1 MAQDLLAG
9 ALASQQAA
17 MPCADPAAIQALSAL
32 PGAVGLPHGGH
43 ARWVRL
49 SHWIV
54 AMSVLTLAVTGF
66 VILMAH
72 PRLYWG
78 VAGNDLT
85 PALFELPISRNYRHG
100 GWDKSVAFFPQ
111 TVMQT
116 GSPVSASRTYD
127 IFNDNSWG
135 RSLHFLAGWFLALTG
150 AAYLVAGIYTGHFR
164 RHLLPGAD
172 ERTGRRVWQ
181 DLVSHLQ
188 FRLGPTTGGPP
199 YGILQKWSY
208 AGVVFLAL
216 PVMIVTGLAMSP
228 AITVA
233 YPFLSNMFGGSQ
245 SARTI
250 HFFVFAALIVFLLVH
265 VLMVVL
271 SGFRRQMRAMTLGT

>member
-1 MAQDLLAG
+1 MASGLLTGMIEPQVAG
-9 ALASQQAA
+9 SVVASADDQAA
-17 MPCADPAAIQALSAL
+17 SGR
-32 PGAVGLPHGGH
+32 PGAVGLPRGGH

-49 SHWIV
+49 SHWVV
-54 AMSVLTLAVTGF
+54 AASVLTLAVSGF

-78 VAGNDLT
+78 AAGNDLT
-85 PALFELPISRNYRHG
+85 PALIELPISRNYRHG
-100 GWDKSVAFFPQ
+100 GWDQSVAFFPKAH
-111 TVMQT
+111 
-116 GSPVSASRTYD
+116 SPESASRTYD
-127 IFNDNSWG
+127 IFNENSWG

-150 AAYLVAGIYTGHFR
+150 TAYLVAGIHSGHFR

-172 ERTGRRVWQ
+172 ERTGQRAWQ

-188 FRLGPTTGGPP
+188 FKFAPTTGGPP

-216 PVMIVTGLAMSP
+216 PLMIVTGLAMSP
-228 AITVA
+228 AMTIA
-233 YPFLSNMFGGSQ
+233 YPFLSGMFGGSQ

-250 HFFVFAALIVFLLVH
+250 HFFAFAALILFLVVH

-271 SGFRRQMRAMTLGT
+271 SGFRRQMRAMTLGN

>member
-1 MAQDLLAG
+1 MVQDLAG

-17 MPCADPAAIQALSAL
+17 VRSVDPARIQDPGAL
-32 PGAVGLPHGGH
+32 PEAVGFPHGGH

-54 AMSVLTLAVTGF
+54 AMSVLTLAVSGF

-85 PALFELPISRNYRHG
+85 PALFELPVDRNYRHG
-100 GWDKSVAFFPQ
+100 GWEKSVAFFPQ
-111 TVMQT
+111 TS
-116 GSPVSASRTYD
+116 SPVSASRTYD
-127 IFNDNSWG
+127 IFNENSWG

-164 RHLLPGAD
+164 RHLLPSAD
-172 ERTGRRVWQ
+172 ERTGRRAWK
-181 DLVSHLQ
+181 DLVSHLR
-188 FRLGPTTGGPP
+188 FKFAPTTGGPP

-216 PVMIVTGLAMSP
+216 PLMIFTGLAMSP
-228 AITVA
+228 AITIA
-233 YPFLSNMFGGSQ
+233 YPFLSDIFGGSQ

-250 HFFVFAALIVFLLVH
+250 HFFVFAALILFIVVH
-265 VLMVVL
+265 VLMVAL
-271 SGFRRQMRAMTLGT
+271 SGFRRQMRAMTIGT

>member
-1 MAQDLLAG
+1 MAQDLPAG

-17 MPCADPAAIQALSAL
+17 VPCAHSAGIQPPSAM
-32 PGAVGLPHGGH
+32 PEVVGLPHGGH
-43 ARWVRL
+43 TRWVRL

-54 AMSVLTLAVTGF
+54 AASVLTLAVSGF

-100 GWDKSVAFFPQ
+100 GWDKGVAFFGQ
-111 TVMQT
+111 TAA
-116 GSPVSASRTYD
+116 PVSASRTYD
-127 IFNDNSWG
+127 IFNQNSWG

-150 AAYLVAGIYTGHFR
+150 TAYLVAGVYTGHFR
-164 RHLLPGAD
+164 RHLLPGTD
-172 ERTGRRVWQ
+172 ERAGKRVWQ

-188 FRLGPTTGGPP
+188 FKFPPTTGGPP

-216 PVMIVTGLAMSP
+216 PLMIVTGLAMSP

-250 HFFVFAALIVFLLVH
+250 HFFAFAALTLFLVVH

>member
-1 MAQDLLAG
+1 MAQDLPAEV
-9 ALASQQAA
+9 LASQQAA
-17 MPCADPAAIQALSAL
+17 VPSDDPAAIQPLSTL
-32 PGAVGLPHGGH
+32 PGAAGLPHGGH
-43 ARWVRL
+43 ARWVRF

-54 AMSVLTLAVTGF
+54 AMSVLTLAVSGF

-100 GWDKSVAFFPQ
+100 GWGTSVAFFPEAN
-111 TVMQT
+111 
-116 GSPVSASRTYD
+116 SPVSASRTYD
-127 IFNDNSWG
+127 IFNQNGWG
-135 RSLHFLAGWFLALTG
+135 RSLHFLAGWFLSLTG
-150 AAYLVAGIYTGHFR
+150 IAYLVAGIYTGHFR
-164 RHLLPGAD
+164 RHLIPGAD
-172 ERTGRRVWQ
+172 ERTGKRAWQ
-181 DLVSHLQ
+181 DLISHLR
-188 FRLGPTTGGPP
+188 FKFAPTTGGPP

-216 PVMIVTGLAMSP
+216 PLMIVTGLAMSP
-228 AITVA
+228 AMTVA
-233 YPFLSNMFGGSQ
+233 YPFLSGMFGGSQ

-250 HFFVFAALIVFLLVH
+250 HFFVFAGLALFLIVH